1 MAIHEEASLD
11 GQTIKIEQQDS
22 LIYMK
27 LGFIGPA
34 TLEKVGG
41 LPCETLSLF
50 RGHFIVGNFD
60 TIREELHKFID
71 QACDAHEITRKQN
84 G

>member
-1 MAIHEEASLD
+1 MAIHEEASLE
-11 GQTIKIEQQDS
+11 GQVVQVEHQDS

-41 LPCETLSLF
+41 LPCEVLPLF
-50 RGHFIVGNFD
+50 RGHFIVGNFEA
-60 TIREELHKFID
+60 IRAELHKLVD
-71 QACDAHEITRKQN
+71 QACDAHEAARKEN